1 MTEQAQCRR
10 CGTGATDGQ
19 EEYCPDC
26 GAEVRRKRRNSSW
39 GLASAVA
46 GLLLVGVVYA
56 YGELNPWDYSWD
68 ALTGRPAAIVNGE
81 PIGRSAARQRVEAG
95 KRMLEREYGRDL
107 FFGERGEALLAE
119 LEQEVLEKMVAER
132 LVAQEAR
139 RLNVTISDARVEQ
152 EMHRIGSEVYGSWQ
166 QCLASLQADGIS
178 PEDLADQVRNLLLF
192 REVGRAKAPSGDDP
206 DRSASLWLVQAR
218 QTARITLSTAVAPR
232 RVGLPGVGSCCST
245 GYGRSGS
252 GCGGRGGG
260 CSQGSVTGPAAQESK
275 EKAGAAAL
283 AEYRKTD
290 PAGEGVEAR
299 VTDFGCHLQVDVEKG
314 GRVLKSYAY
323 QDGRI
328 TEN

>member
-10 CGTGATDGQ
+10 CGTGTRDGQ
-19 EEYCPDC
+19 EEYCADC
-26 GAEVRRKRRNSSW
+26 GAEVRRKRRNSRW
-39 GLASAVA
+39 GLASIVA
-46 GLLLVGVVYA
+46 GMLLVGVVYA

-68 ALTGRPAAIVNGE
+68 ALTGRPAAIVNDE
-81 PIGRSAARQRVEAG
+81 PIGWSAARQRIEVG
-95 KRMLEREYGRDL
+95 KRMLEREYGKDL
-107 FFGERGEALLAE
+107 FSGERGKALLAE

-139 RLNVTISDARVEQ
+139 RLNLTVSDALVEQ
-152 EMHRIGSEVYGSWQ
+152 EMQRIGSEVYGSWQ
-166 QCLASLQADGIS
+166 QCRASLQADGIS

-192 REVGRAKAPSGDDP
+192 REVGRAKAPAGEDD

-218 QTARITLSTAVAPR
+218 QDARITLSTAVAPR
-232 RVGLPGVGSCCST
+232 RGGLPGGGSCCST

-260 CSQGSVTGPAAQESK
+260 CSQGPSAGPVAEELK

-283 AEYRKTD
+283 AEYRKTE
-290 PAGEGVEAR
+290 PAAQGVEAR
-299 VTDFGCHLQVDVEKG
+299 VTDFGCHLQVDLEQG